1 MQGVRARVAAIDR
14 GVLRAE
20 GAVVAILVA
29 VMTAIIFAQVVFRYV
44 LSSPLV
50 WSEEL
55 ARYLFVWITMV
66 GAGAAVHLGQHYG
79 LDILAKLLPSPLQ
92 KLAGFLASVLIGASA
107 VTLIWQGLKEAAGAM
122 NHAASSVEV
131 PMVWFYAAIPIGGA
145 LMLWHVLARM
155 VTLGF
160 GASALSAHG
169 AAHAD

>member
-1 MQGVRARVAAIDR
+1 VTRGVRERVAAIDQQ
-14 GVLRAE
+14 VLRAE
-20 GAVVAILVA
+20 GFVVAALVA

-79 LDILAKLLPSPLQ
+79 LDILAKLLPPPLQ

-107 VTLIWQGLKEAAGAM
+107 VTLIWQGLIESAGAVH
-122 NHAASSVEV
+122 HAASSVEV
-131 PMVWFYAAIPIGGA
+131 PMVWFYASIPIGGA
-145 LMLWHVLARM
+145 LMLWHVLARL
-155 VTLGF
+155 VVLGP
-160 GASALSAHG
+160 GASAL
-169 AAHAD
+169 AAHE